1 VQTFRF
7 AKDKVGFV
15 MRRTIGILLTVFLLV
30 FSSNALAVDLAGKFG
45 FIGRLTM
52 NKPILNFA
60 NEKKTGAQIGYGF
73 GINGEYFV
81 TNQIALGAR
90 FDYNSFRVKSN
101 DADFEVHIRVD
112 NFGAFVKYIIPS
124 KTELH
129 PYLKADLGLYK
140 PGICAESNDYA
151 ERTSYSM
158 RFGFALGGGVFQASN
173 FYMLGME
180 VLFHDGFVKGAK
192 TTYMGNEHNFGRD
205 LEYIQLSV
213 IVAFFIGGSRD

>member
-1 VQTFRF
+1 
-7 AKDKVGFV
+7 
-15 MRRTIGILLTVFLLV
+15 MRRAIGIVMTVFLLG
-30 FSSNALAVDLAGKFG
+30 FCSNVWAMDLAGKFG

-81 TNQIALGAR
+81 TNQIALGVR

-101 DADFEVHIRVD
+101 DADFEVHIRVN
-112 NFGAFVKYIIPS
+112 NFGVFVKYIIPT

-140 PGICAESNDYA
+140 PGICAKSGDYT
-151 ERTSYSM
+151 ERTSYGM
-158 RFGFALGGGVFQASN
+158 KFGFALGGGVFQASK

-180 VLFHDGFVKGAK
+180 VLFHDAFVKDAK
-192 TTYMGNEHNFGRD
+192 TTYMGDEYNFGRD

-213 IVAFFIGGSRD
+213 IVAFFIGGSKD